1 MASPSEVGY
10 TETLF
15 RPARR
20 PETRTMGQK
29 ASRHPAIA
37 IQQARLIDGTGSV
50 IDRAT
55 IVIRGSTITSVGP
68 SRTVAVLP
76 DATRIKGRGLTI
88 LPGLIDC
95 HVHLCLGAE
104 PDVVSTLESEQ
115 PAYTL
120 LKAARHARETL
131 EAGITTVRDVG
142 SRDHLIFTLKRAIE
156 AGIQPGPRIIGAGQ
170 VLCMVGGHARF
181 IGREVHGA
189 EQVRDAVATQVAAGA
204 QVIKVIASGGVLTPG
219 TSPDEAQM
227 TVEELRTAVEEA
239 KRLGR
244 PVAAHAHGVTG
255 MTNAIYAGVRSIEHG
270 TLLDEKTAELFQR
283 HTVYLVPTLSALATT
298 AACRRGCGI
307 PDSALD
313 KAKAMTKRHH
323 VSFKLAHR
331 RGLLI
336 AMGTDAGTPFNHHG
350 DNVQELERMVAF
362 GMTPMEAIMASTSH
376 AARLI
381 GVEDRIGS
389 LTRGMVADLVVIDGD
404 PLDHID
410 HLRDRSRILGV
421 MQGGR
426 FVAGPL
432 AR

>member
-1 MASPSEVGY
+1 M
-10 TETLF
+10 
-15 RPARR
+15 R
-20 PETRTMGQK
+20 QK
-29 ASRHPAIA
+29 AARYKAIA
-37 IQQARLIDGTGSV
+37 IEQVRLIDGTGSV

-55 IVIRGSTITSVGP
+55 IVIRGTTIASVGP
-68 SRTVAVLP
+68 SRTVVVPP
-76 DATRIKGRGLTI
+76 DITRIKGRGLTI
-88 LPGLIDC
+88 IPGLIDC

-156 AGIQPGPRIIGAGQ
+156 AGLQPGPRIIGAGQ
-170 VLCMVGGHARF
+170 VLCMIGGHARF
-181 IGREVHGA
+181 IGREVQGA
-189 EQVRDAVATQVAAGA
+189 EQVRDAVAAQVAAGA

-244 PVAAHAHGVTG
+244 PVAAHAHGATG
-255 MTNAIYAGVRSIEHG
+255 MANAILAGARSIEHA
-270 TLLDEKTAELFQR
+270 TLLDDETADLFE
-283 HTVYLVPTLSALATT
+283 HHAVYMVPTLSALATT

-323 VSFKLAHR
+323 ASFKLARR

-350 DNVQELERMVAF
+350 DNAQELERMVAL
-362 GMTPMEAIMASTSH
+362 GMAPMEAIIASTSG

-381 GVEDRIGS
+381 GAGDRIGS
-389 LTRGMVADLVVIDGD
+389 LARGMVADLVVINGD
-404 PLDHID
+404 PLAHID
-410 HLRDRSRILGV
+410 HLRDRNRMLGV
-421 MQGGR
+421 MQAGR

-432 AR
+432 AQ